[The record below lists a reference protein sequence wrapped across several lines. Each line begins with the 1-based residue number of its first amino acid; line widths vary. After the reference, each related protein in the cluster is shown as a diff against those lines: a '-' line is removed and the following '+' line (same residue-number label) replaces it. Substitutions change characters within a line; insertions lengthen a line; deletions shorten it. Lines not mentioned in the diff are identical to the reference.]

1 MKLYY
6 SPGSCGLSPAIVL
19 REAGL
24 TFDLVRVDF
33 ATKTTV
39 EGNYLEV
46 NPKGFIPTL
55 VLDGGVSITEGAVIL
70 QWIADRNPDLKLLP
84 AVGTQERYRA
94 LEWLNLIATDLAK
107 GMSTMFQSFFD
118 DAAKRRYAEGYLSG
132 RFAFVEEH
140 LSNND
145 YVLGSAFSAP
155 DAYLYN
161 VLSWP
166 PRAGIDLSGY
176 PAIERFMQRME
187 QRPSVQAARAAEGL
201 PSRQASLFT
210 GVQK

>member
-6 SPGSCGLSPAIVL
+6 SPGSCGMSPAIVL

-24 TFDLVRVDF
+24 TFELVKVDF

-55 VLDGGVSITEGAVIL
+55 VLDDGGFITEGAVIL
-70 QWIADRNPDLKLLP
+70 QWIADQNPGLKLLP
-84 AVGTQERYRA
+84 AFGTQERYRA

-107 GMSTMFQSFFD
+107 GMSTMFQPFFD
-118 DAAKRRYAEGYLSG
+118 DAAKRSYADGFLKG
-132 RFAFVEEH
+132 RFAFVEDH

-145 YVLGSAFSAP
+145 YVLGSEFSAP

-166 PRAGIDLSGY
+166 PRAGIDMSVY

-187 QRPSVQAARAAEGL
+187 RRPSVQAARAAESL
-201 PSRQASLFT
+201 PPR
-210 GVQK
+210 

>member
-19 REAGL
+19 REASL
-24 TFDLVRVDF
+24 AFDLVKVDF

-55 VLDGGVSITEGAVIL
+55 VFDDGHYVTEGAVIL
-70 QWIADRNPDLKLLP
+70 QWIADQNPSLKLLP
-84 AVGTQERYRA
+84 AFGTQERYRA

-107 GMSTMFQSFFD
+107 GMSTMFQPFFD
-118 DAAKRRYAEGYLSG
+118 DAAKIRYAEGYLKS
-132 RFAFVEEH
+132 RFAFVEAH
-140 LSNND
+140 LSSND
-145 YVLGSAFSAP
+145 YVLGSEFSAP

-166 PRAGIDLSGY
+166 PRVGIDMSVY

-201 PSRQASLFT
+201 AAR
-210 GVQK
+210 